1 MAGLNKSLKAG
12 TVVFK
17 AGENADGMYLV
28 RKGELVVYLEQGGKE
43 VILAKISEGGMVGEM
58 ALFDRMPRSAS
69 VKASVDTE
77 ITHISLDDF
86 SKLMKQIPKW
96 FLGLMSALSG
106 RLRTTNER
114 LNGIEAK
121 GGGAPPPAV
130 GLDGKIAEKPFQSIK
145 RILHIMELLWH
156 RDGAKDGKDW
166 TIQRK
171 VLEDEICGIF
181 GEPPAKIL
189 TLLDLL
195 CTEKILLA
203 KQDSYKNN
211 VMAMPNRGSLRQFT
225 TFLTDFTKSNPTM
238 LGTPEPLMNILQ
250 MIIKIAAKAPYDE
263 FTVTL
268 EELEAEAKAAEINS
282 HNWKDMMPIIA
293 GLGGGLKATKTSTN
307 SGLGLRV
314 VKTDVA
320 TLVKNLTT
328 FNKLAQRKLD
338 Q

>member
-43 VILAKISEGGMVGEM
+43 VILAKIAEGGMVGEM

-69 VKASVDTE
+69 VKASTDTE
-77 ITHISLDDF
+77 ITHISMDDF

-96 FLGLMSALSG
+96 FVGLMSALSG

-114 LNGIEAK
+114 LKGLEAK
-121 GGGAPPPAV
+121 GGAPAPAV
-130 GLDGKIAEKPFQSIK
+130 VIQGKIAEKPFQSIK
-145 RILHIMELLWH
+145 RILNIMELLWH
-156 RDGAKDGKDW
+156 RDGTKDGKDW
-166 TIQRK
+166 SIQRK
-171 VLEDEICGIF
+171 ILEDEICGVF
-181 GEPPAKIL
+181 GEEPAKIL
-189 TLLDLL
+189 TLLDVL
-195 CTEKILLA
+195 CTEKILVA

-211 VMAMPNRGSLRQFT
+211 VIAMPNRGSLRQFS
-225 TFLTDFTKSNPTM
+225 TFLTDFTKGNPNM
-238 LGTPEPLMNILQ
+238 SVVPEPLMNMLR
-250 MIIKIAAKAPYDE
+250 MISKQSAKAPYDQ

-268 EELEAEAKAAEINS
+268 EDLEEEAKTAGLVPER
-282 HNWKDMMPIIA
+282 WKDLMPIFA
-293 GLGGGLKATKTSTN
+293 GFGEGLKPTKTSTK

-314 VKTDVA
+314 IKTDVA
-320 TLVKNLTT
+320 TLMKNLTT
-328 FNKLAQRKLD
+328 FNKLAEKKLD